1 MKIQSESLAIR
12 GLSQEDFLTWNALTQ
27 TSSSCFMQS
36 CLWADFKEL
45 EGYQTFRYGVFSQT
59 NLVGGCIFYYY
70 PRPHSANLLTA
81 PGAPVSLPG
90 FELEVM
96 PLILEKA
103 AELAKKVGA
112 IALRIEPLLS
122 EKPGY
127 LKGFVRAPADLMPS
141 ETLLIDL
148 RPSVKEILTAMKPKG
163 RYNLKLSQRYQVK
176 THFTTNSQSIPIF
189 YEIFWETV
197 KRQQFFGEPYKF
209 FINLCQTLFAANIAE
224 VGFAKWQGEVLAAIL
239 IIYWGDRATYLYG
252 GRSTHHPHV
261 MASYGLHWA
270 AMQRAKL
277 KGCHFYD
284 FYGYT
289 RDPQHSYAK
298 FSQFKGQFGGRL
310 VNTIGAQDY
319 FFYDRL
325 ADTLIKTW
333 QQIESRQNE

>member
-1 MKIQSESLAIR
+1 MTTQSKSLAIR
-12 GLSQEDFLTWNALTQ
+12 CLDQEDFLTWNALTQ
-27 TSSSCFMQS
+27 ALSGCFMQS
-36 CLWADFKEL
+36 CIWADFKEL
-45 EGYQTFRYGVFSQT
+45 EGYQTFRYGIFSQKK
-59 NLVGGCIFYYY
+59 LVGGCIFYYY
-70 PRPHSANLLTA
+70 PRPHSANLLLA

-90 FELEVM
+90 FESEVV
-96 PLILEKA
+96 PFILEKA
-103 AELAKKVGA
+103 TELAKKVGA
-112 IALRIEPLLS
+112 IALRIEPLLL

-148 RPSVKEILTAMKPKG
+148 RPPVKEILTAMKPKG
-163 RYNLKLSQRYQVK
+163 RYNLKLSQRHGVETK
-176 THFTTNSQSIPIF
+176 FTTDSQSIPIF

-209 FINLCQTLFAANIAE
+209 FINLCQTLFSANIAE
-224 VGFAKWQGEVLAAIL
+224 VGFAEWQGEVLAAIL
-239 IIYWGDRATYLYG
+239 VIYWGDRATYLYG

-261 MASYGLHWA
+261 MASYALHWA
-270 AMQRAKL
+270 AMQRARS

-289 RDPQHSYAK
+289 HDPQHSYAK
-298 FSQFKGQFGGRL
+298 FSQFKRQFGGHL

-333 QQIESRQNE
+333 QQLENQSNQ